1 MNTPINRRRLVQG
14 TAWAAPVV
22 LAATSVPAYAAS
34 PTRGLDGWLL
44 NSTRCTNDAYGR
56 RITTYEFNAT
66 GSYPTRGLWVSGAT
80 EKSVIGSTKIIQYIG
95 YTAATLT
102 FQVAQASQ
110 WTTLAYDASAPKRDG
125 YIAYSTTYTG
135 TWSYDK
141 ATGLY
146 FPANQPYFRARITGT
161 CISGLR
167 VTTRREIV
175 IDGGTYTTER
185 SGTLVSQQS

>member
-1 MNTPINRRRLVQG
+1 MNAPINRRRLVQG

-44 NSTRCTNDAYGR
+44 NTIRCANDAYGR

-102 FQVAQASQ
+102 FQVVQASQ

-125 YIAYSTTYTG
+125 YIAYSTTYQG

-146 FPANQPYFRARITGT
+146 FPANQPYFRTTVATGT
-161 CISGLR
+161 CLSRLPVI
-167 VTTRREIV
+167 TRREVV
-175 IDGGTYTTER
+175 IDGGTYTIER
-185 SGTLVSQQS
+185 SGTLVPR

>member
-34 PTRGLDGWLL
+34 PARGLDGWLL
-44 NSTRCTNDAYGR
+44 NTIRCTTDTNRR
-56 RITTYEFNAT
+56 RITIYEFNAT
-66 GSYPTRGLWVSGAT
+66 GNYPDRGLWVSGT
-80 EKSVIGSTKIIQYIG
+80 TGKSVIGTTKIIQYIG

-102 FQVAQASQ
+102 FQTIQASQ

-125 YIAYSTTYTG
+125 YIAYSTTYKG

-146 FPANQPYFRARITGT
+146 FPANQPYFRTTVVTGT
-161 CISGLR
+161 CLSRLH
-167 VTTRREIV
+167 VTTRREVV
-175 IDGGTYTTER
+175 IDGETYATER
-185 SGTLVSQQS
+185 SATPRTF